1 MKAWRKQVMNLKN
14 KKNKSLRYRHNK
26 KRNTAFLYEALV
38 RELTSSVVK
47 HDEKKKKEIVS
58 ILKEFFSKSTI
69 LYKELELYKALVET
83 KFENNEINV
92 AQRLL
97 SEVKKEYDNL
107 DQQKIFLEQT
117 RVLKRIN
124 KALSGNVFSCFVP
137 SYKKLATISQFFNK
151 DTSVKERVLLEQ
163 KISESMVTELGE
175 SKEMKHI
182 DNLSMK
188 TFLNK
193 FNSTYKETLL
203 PEQKKLLNQYV
214 LSFSDNGISFK
225 VYLNEELERLKEKI
239 SLMENMEEVKQDKS
253 MKNKSKE
260 VLQLISDFSK
270 TPVNLN
276 MTKKIL
282 KIQKLASEIN

>member
-1 MKAWRKQVMNLKN
+1 MNLKN